1 MTSLASASGRSRIVI
16 VSTVFRVGLRTNQ
29 RSKRQKCFFAQM
41 PLFRDHGSG
50 ALRFQHPDRNL
61 QSPPTWVQN
70 ANGPV
75 TSLRSAKDPQ
85 SCTMKRVKG
94 VEDLNIRI
102 VRAQG
107 IVGVGVITRTFISL
121 FRAAGSHL
129 MVKAGSPAGRDFFC
143 RSRCCRRCFAASSC
157 TTSRRRSPPAR

>member
-1 MTSLASASGRSRIVI
+1 
-16 VSTVFRVGLRTNQ
+16 
-29 RSKRQKCFFAQM
+29 KCFFAQM
-41 PLFRDHGSG
+41 RLFRDHGSG

-94 VEDLNIRI
+94 VEDLNIRV

-107 IVGVGVITRTFISL
+107 IVGVGVTIRTFIFL
-121 FRAAGSHL
+121 FLVAGL
-129 MVKAGSPAGRDFFC
+129 RLTATVG
-143 RSRCCRRCFAASSC
+143 
-157 TTSRRRSPPAR
+157 